1 MIQMKW
7 GEMGNGEE
15 KESRNCDTEIVREVN
30 PGLKRERKRKER
42 TGNYREGEIKGSY
55 NCNMKKLS

>member
-15 KESRNCDTEIVREVN
+15 KESRTCDTEIVRSESWAEK
-30 PGLKRERKRKER
+30 GEEKERKNCIMILRK
-42 TGNYREGEIKGSY
+42 
-55 NCNMKKLS
+55 L